1 MNFLLLLGSIG
12 IFAAIQVFFV
22 LITAIMVVTRL
33 RQACKCCQKLFSFKI
48 AWLTFLT
55 FIHGVF
61 LEVAVASSISLNL
74 LPLTDYLNDA
84 DKFSLYIGIAF
95 LVILVCFVAFMAYF
109 IVCKSSTFANKYRA
123 ELIGDSLQD
132 KD

>member
-1 MNFLLLLGSIG
+1 MNFLLNLGSIG
-12 IFAAIQVFFV
+12 VFAAIQVFFV
-22 LITAIMVVTRL
+22 LITSIMVVTRL
-33 RQACKCCQKLFSFKI
+33 TQACKFCQKIFSIKI

-84 DKFSLYIGIAF
+84 DKFSLYLSIAF
-95 LVILVCFVAFMAYF
+95 MGILICFVAFVAYF
-109 IVCKSSTFANKYRA
+109 AVCKSTIFANKYRS
-123 ELIGDSLQD
+123 ELVSDFLQEND
-132 KD
+132 